1 VVARCTAPQ
10 PEVKIG
16 YVFSTPAGLITL
28 FALGIEAAIALILAL
43 ASGLSELHKDLLVGF
58 AIGFPAL
65 TLVLI
70 VVFLARMA
78 PGGPTSPEEP

>member
-1 VVARCTAPQ
+1 MLPQ
-10 PEVKIG
+10 PEAQMG

-70 VVFLARMA
+70 VVLLARMA
-78 PGGPTSPEEP
+78 PGGFTSPEEP

>member
-1 VVARCTAPQ
+1 M
-10 PEVKIG
+10 G
-16 YVFSTPAGLITL
+16 YVFSTPAGLVTL

-70 VVFLARMA
+70 VVLLARAA
-78 PGGPTSPEEP
+78 PGGFTSPEEP

>member
-1 VVARCTAPQ
+1 
-10 PEVKIG
+10 
-16 YVFSTPAGLITL
+16 
-28 FALGIEAAIALILAL
+28 LGIEAAIALILAL

-78 PGGPTSPEEP
+78 PRRAYFA